1 MVSFSC
7 KREIPAGKV
16 KKMKKNLREL
26 ALEMG
31 FSEEKLN
38 PNSGM
43 NCLNLDNRFGV
54 IEDEKG
60 LHLTDLV
67 SWARFSPITIGRKSS
82 VTRKGLEFQIAQLAR
97 YKKQIGAVA

>member
-1 MVSFSC
+1 M
-7 KREIPAGKV
+7 KATLKEI
-16 KKMKKNLREL
+16 

-31 FSEEKLN
+31 YTADNFTGAQGWKEDSFQFLA
-38 PNSGM
+38 
-43 NCLNLDNRFGV
+43 LDERYAV

-67 SWARFSPITIGRKSS
+67 SWARFSPIKIGKKSS

-97 YKKQIGAVA
+97 YKKERNLA

>member
-1 MVSFSC
+1 
-7 KREIPAGKV
+7 
-16 KKMKKNLREL
+16 MKKNLREL

-31 FSEEKLN
+31 YSEQQLS
-38 PNSGM
+38 PNSYQM
-43 NCLNLDNRFGV
+43 TVLNLDNRFGV
-54 IEDEKG
+54 LEDEKG

>member
-1 MVSFSC
+1 
-7 KREIPAGKV
+7 
-16 KKMKKNLREL
+16 MKKTLKEI

-31 FSEEKLN
+31 YSEEQIS
-38 PNSGM
+38 PSGM
-43 NCLNLDNRFGV
+43 TLALDERYGV
-54 IEDEKG
+54 LEDEKG

-97 YKKQIGAVA
+97 YKRQIGAVA

>member
-1 MVSFSC
+1 VGGGEVLALEPRKDKEMP
-7 KREIPAGKV
+7 KQ
-16 KKMKKNLREL
+16 NLREI

-31 FSEEKLN
+31 YTGEQLS

-82 VTRKGLEFQIAQLAR
+82 VTRKGLEFQIAQLNTF
-97 YKKQIGAVA
+97 KKQRGLN

>member
-1 MVSFSC
+1 MP
-7 KREIPAGKV
+7 KQTLKEI
-16 KKMKKNLREL
+16 

-31 FSEEKLN
+31 YSEEQLS

-43 NCLNLDNRFGV
+43 PCLNLDNRFGV

-82 VTRKGLEFQIAQLAR
+82 VTRKGLEFQIAQLR
-97 YKKQIGAVA
+97 LFKKQRGLA